1 MSDLEAEAQRLQTQ
15 LEQMQVPSVGRH
27 PPQSNQAA
35 DLLRERC
42 AKRRAGVSAQAAD
55 LLKERAVKRR
65 AGVSEP
71 IPTDPQDL
79 EFWMTD
85 KHTELWDTIEF
96 GDQESILSLTDLIHQ
111 GAAQIQNVHSM
122 VTNVVST

>member
-1 MSDLEAEAQRLQTQ
+1 MRTQ
-15 LEQMQVPSVGRH
+15 LAQMQVASVGRH
-27 PPQSNQAA
+27 PPQRSTQAA
-35 DLLRERC
+35 ELLRER
-42 AKRRAGVSAQAAD
+42 AA
-55 LLKERAVKRR
+55 KRR

-85 KHTELWDTIEF
+85 KHMELRDAIEF

-111 GAAQIQNVHSM
+111 GAAQIQNVPSHGHECGVHVLPRRRSIEAG
-122 VTNVVST
+122 TSSNTQCQAFAEHTI